1 MTTFSTYFR
10 DQILSWIRG
19 TTFAAAPANLFLA
32 FYSSD
37 PGRAGTGGS
46 DVTTSVVAAGRV
58 SIASSA
64 WAAIT
69 ANGNA
74 RQISNTAAISLGNAA
89 SSISVTHI
97 GLWTASSGG
106 NFIGGASSPFT
117 TVSGQPYTIAGGDL
131 IIELP

>member
-1 MTTFSTYFR
+1 MTAFSTYYR
-10 DQILSWIRG
+10 DQVLSWVKG
-19 TTFAAAPANLFLA
+19 TTFVAAPANLFLA

-37 PGRAGTGGS
+37 PGRAGTSGT

-58 SIASSA
+58 TIASSA
-64 WAAIT
+64 WGAIT

-74 RQISNTAAISLGNAA
+74 RRISNSAAISLGNAA

-117 TVSGQPYTIAGGDL
+117 TVSGQPYTIAGGAL